1 MFLFYL
7 RRALRSLRRTPVLT
21 SVMIIDVALGLG
33 VWTMAYTAV
42 DAQTRF
48 PEARA
53 RNVFHVDWGTV
64 PAFDLSEIDSYQRV
78 MSVTPHMLLA
88 YRDAQRLAAHPA
100 VARHA
105 ATFTS
110 QLTVDAPTG
119 QHCIPARFASRELFA
134 MFELPF
140 AAGGPWSAADEAA
153 RGAQV
158 VLDAGTERMLFGG
171 ASALGRSIRI
181 DGREL
186 RVSGVLK
193 AARSELRA
201 YDFAFDT
208 LPAIYL
214 PLPLF
219 AELGA
224 RPLYASHGVQREQ
237 TMAQLLDSKVGF
249 VQLWVELPDAR
260 ARTAFTSFVRSTAQ
274 QRGIA
279 GAGRRP
285 LLMTPATFA
294 AASVPLPGGFV
305 LFEACAFLALLACG
319 VNLSRLLI
327 VKLEARAPELALQ
340 RALGATR
347 GSVFTQH
354 ILEALIVGLL
364 AIGLGLG
371 IAALGLIGINT
382 VVPDRPVD
390 FTIDVAGVA
399 LACAAG
405 LAAALLAG
413 VFPGLR
419 MCRAAPASRLRLL

>member
-1 MFLFYL
+1 
-7 RRALRSLRRTPVLT
+7 
-21 SVMIIDVALGLG
+21 
-33 VWTMAYTAV
+33 
-42 DAQTRF
+42 
-48 PEARA
+48 
-53 RNVFHVDWGTV
+53 
-64 PAFDLSEIDSYQRV
+64 V
-78 MSVTPHMLLA
+78 MSVTPHMLLS
-88 YRDAQRLAAHPA
+88 YRDAERLSQHPA

-105 ATFTS
+105 STFTS

-119 QHCIPARFASRELFA
+119 RHCIPARFASRELFSL
-134 MFELPF
+134 FELRF
-140 AAGGPWSAADEAA
+140 AAGGPYREGSDAAHGSEI
-153 RGAQV
+153 
-158 VLDAGTERMLFGG
+158 VLDSGTARALFGG
-171 ASALGRSIRI
+171 ASALGRSVRI
-181 DGREL
+181 DGREF

-193 AARSELRA
+193 AARHELRA

-224 RPLYASHGVQREQ
+224 RPQYATHGLQRDE
-237 TMAQLLDSKVGF
+237 TMAQLVESKVGF
-249 VQLWVELPDAR
+249 IQLWVELPDAQ
-260 ARTAFTSFVRSTAQ
+260 ARDAFTGFVRSSAK

-279 GAGRRP
+279 GAERRP
-285 LLMTPATFA
+285 LLLTPSAFA
-294 AASVPLPGGFV
+294 QASVPMPGGFV

-347 GSVFTQH
+347 GSVLAQH
-354 ILEALIVGLL
+354 MLEALIVGLL

-371 IAALGLIGINT
+371 IAALGLVGFNA

-390 FTIDVAGVA
+390 FAIDGAGAAVT
-399 LACAAG
+399 CAAG

-413 VFPGLR
+413 LFPGLR
-419 MCRAAPASRLRLL
+419 VCRAAPASRLRLL